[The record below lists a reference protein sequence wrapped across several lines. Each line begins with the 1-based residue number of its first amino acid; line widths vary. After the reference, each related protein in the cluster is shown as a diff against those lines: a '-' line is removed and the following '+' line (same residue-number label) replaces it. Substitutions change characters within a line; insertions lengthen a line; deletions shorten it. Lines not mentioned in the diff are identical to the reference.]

1 MKKHSVK
8 RTAQSAVIYVI
19 LVVLVL
25 LTLLPLG
32 WILSTSFKPNNE
44 IFANPPYWIPKA
56 PTVNNYVHVLTNS
69 SIPTAFLN
77 SLIVAL
83 TCSLMALI
91 LGCMAGYA
99 FARFSFRGK
108 GILSLFMLLSQ
119 MLPLTVLM
127 IPLYYM
133 ENAVGLVDTKFGL
146 SLAHLVIA
154 LPLVTWMSKG
164 YFKGIPHEIEEASMV
179 DGCTMLQN
187 IFHIVVPLLRPALAA
202 TGIYAFI
209 SSWNEYALANVLT
222 RSSSSRTVPLALND
236 FSTFF
241 KINWGDTMAAA
252 ALITLPIIVVF
263 LSVQKQFVEG
273 LASGAVKG

>member
-1 MKKHSVK
+1 MNAQMVK
-8 RTAQSAVIYVI
+8 RRIRLVLIYAV
-19 LVVLVL
+19 LVLLVL

-32 WILSTSFKPNNE
+32 WIVSTSLKPSTE
-44 IFANPPYWIPKA
+44 VFANPPYWIPKQISFS
-56 PTVNNYVHVLTNS
+56 NYTNVFTGS
-69 SIPTAFLN
+69 SIPIAFLN
-77 SLIVAL
+77 SLIIAL
-83 TCSLMALI
+83 LCSVMALV
-91 LGCMAGYA
+91 LGSMAGYA
-99 FARFSFRGK
+99 FARFQFRGK
-108 GILSLFMLLSQ
+108 GFLSLFMLLSQ

-133 ENAVGLVDTKFGL
+133 ENRVGLVDTKFGMAA
-146 SLAHLVIA
+146 AHLVIA

-164 YFKGIPHEIEEASMV
+164 YFKGIPREIEEAAMV
-179 DGCTMLQN
+179 DGCSTFQN
-187 IFHIVVPLLRPALAA
+187 LMFIVVPLLRPALAA

-222 RSSSSRTVPLALND
+222 RSEASRTVPLALND

-241 KINWGDTMAAA
+241 KVNWGDTMAAA
-252 ALITLPIIVVF
+252 VVITLPIIVVF

>member
-1 MKKHSVK
+1 MKKHPVK
-8 RTAQSAVIYVI
+8 RTVQSAVIYAI
-19 LVVLVL
+19 LIVLVF

-32 WILSTSFKPNNE
+32 WILSTSFKPHNE
-44 IFANPPYWIPKA
+44 VFANPPYWIPKA
-56 PTVNNYVHVLTNS
+56 PTVDNYVQVFTNS

-77 SLIVAL
+77 SLITAIS
-83 TCSLMALI
+83 CALMALV

-108 GILSLFMLLSQ
+108 SFLSLFMLLSQ

-146 SLAHLVIA
+146 ALAHLVIA

-164 YFKGIPHEIEEASMV
+164 YFKGIPREIEEASMV
-179 DGCTMLQN
+179 DGCTTLQN
-187 IFHIVVPLLRPALAA
+187 LFYIVVPLLRPALAA

-222 RSSSSRTVPLALND
+222 RSDASRTVPLALND

-241 KINWGDTMAAA
+241 KVNWGDTMAAA
-252 ALITLPIIVVF
+252 AVITLPIIIVF